1 MFRNRRGLLWI
12 LAGGIVAALA
22 GLVAMFALRTAVTTV
37 QVPEVEAPLTREVV
51 VAAHLVERRTVLS
64 ETDVEIRELPED
76 AIRSGAVVKIEDA
89 VDRITLTELNE
100 GEIILAQ
107 NLLEVTAEG
116 APGEGEVSLGEALEE
131 DEVAV
136 ALPATD
142 LMSRFGVVMPGDKVD
157 VLFSI
162 NVVGKT
168 LLEEV
173 PRGGLVAL
181 TTVQDLEI
189 LQIVAEKPAVEEGG
203 QPPAEGE
210 QPQGERLLILIA
222 DPQEAVIIKYLKD
235 SGGIID
241 FALRAPTS
249 ERLFDTEPVTINY
262 LARRYGIIPPEPLD

>member
-1 MFRNRRGLLWI
+1 
-12 LAGGIVAALA
+12 
-22 GLVAMFALRTAVTTV
+22 MFALRTAVTTV
-37 QVPEVEAPLTREVV
+37 QVPEVEAPLTRAVV

-64 ETDVEIRELPED
+64 ETDMQIRELPED
-76 AIRSGAVVKIEDA
+76 AIRSGAVVKTEDA
-89 VDRITLTELNE
+89 IGRITLTELNE

-116 APGEGEVSLGEALEE
+116 APEEGQVSLGEALEE

-189 LQIVAEKPAVEEGG
+189 LQIVAEKPAIDEGEEEE
-203 QPPAEGE
+203 QPPR
-210 QPQGERLLILIA
+210 ERLLIILIV

-235 SGGIID
+235 SGGVID

>member
-1 MFRNRRGLLWI
+1 MFRNRRGLLWM
-12 LAGGIVAALA
+12 LAGGLVAVLA
-22 GLVAMFALRTAVTTV
+22 GLVAMFALRTAVSTV
-37 QVPEVEAPLTREVV
+37 QVPEVGAPLTRPVV
-51 VAAHLVERRTVLS
+51 VATHLMPRRTVLS

-76 AIRSGAVVKIEDA
+76 AIRSGAMVKIEDA
-89 VDRITLTELNE
+89 VGRITLTELNE

-107 NLLEVTAEG
+107 NLLVLTAEG
-116 APGEGEVSLGEALEE
+116 APGEGEVSLAEALEE

-157 VLFSI
+157 VLFSV

-168 LLEEV
+168 HEEEV

-189 LQIVAEKPAVEEGG
+189 LQIVAEKPPAEEGE
-203 QPPAEGE
+203 EGE
-210 QPQGERLLILIA
+210 RPGERLIILIA
-222 DPQEAVIIKYLKD
+222 NPQEAVIIKYLKD
-235 SGGIID
+235 SGGVID

>member
-1 MFRNRRGLLWI
+1 VKLFRNRRGLLWM
-12 LAGGIVAALA
+12 LAGGLVAVLA
-22 GLVAMFALRTAVTTV
+22 GLVAMFALRTAVTGV
-37 QVPEVEAPLTREVV
+37 QVAPPEAPLTRPVV
-51 VAAHLVERRTVLS
+51 VAAHVVPRRTVLS

-116 APGEGEVSLGEALEE
+116 APGEGEVSLAEALEE
-131 DEVAV
+131 DELAV

-157 VLFSI
+157 LLFSV

-168 LLEEV
+168 YLEEV

-189 LQIVAEKPAVEEGG
+189 LQIVAEKPPAEEGE
-203 QPPAEGE
+203 EGE
-210 QPQGERLLILIA
+210 EPGERLIILIA

-235 SGGIID
+235 SGGVID
-241 FALRAPTS
+241 FALRAATS

>member
-37 QVPEVEAPLTREVV
+37 QVPEVAAPLTRPVV
-51 VAAHLVERRTVLS
+51 VATHLVERRTVLS
-64 ETDVEIRELPED
+64 EADVEIRELPED
-76 AIRSGAVVKIEDA
+76 AIRSGAVVKTEDA
-89 VDRITLTELNE
+89 VGRITLRELNE

-116 APGEGEVSLGEALEE
+116 APEEGQVSLGEALEE
-131 DEVAV
+131 DELAV

-157 VLFSI
+157 VLFSV

-189 LQIVAEKPAVEEGG
+189 LQIVAEKPVAEEGE
-203 QPPAEGE
+203 EGE
-210 QPQGERLLILIA
+210 QPGERLIILIA

-235 SGGIID
+235 SGGVID

>member
-1 MFRNRRGLLWI
+1 
-12 LAGGIVAALA
+12 
-22 GLVAMFALRTAVTTV
+22 
-37 QVPEVEAPLTREVV
+37 
-51 VAAHLVERRTVLS
+51 LVERRTVLS
-64 ETDVEIRELPED
+64 EADVEIRELPED

-89 VDRITLTELNE
+89 VGRITLRELNE

-116 APGEGEVSLGEALEE
+116 APEEGQVSLGEALEE
-131 DEVAV
+131 DELAV

-189 LQIVAEKPAVEEGG
+189 LQIVAEKPAIVEGEE
-203 QPPAEGE
+203 EGE
-210 QPQGERLLILIA
+210 QPGERLLILIA

-235 SGGIID
+235 SGGVID

>member
-1 MFRNRRGLLWI
+1 
-12 LAGGIVAALA
+12 
-22 GLVAMFALRTAVTTV
+22 MFALRTAVTTV
-37 QVPEVEAPLTREVV
+37 QVPEVEAPLTRSVV

-76 AIRSGAVVKIEDA
+76 AIRSGAVVKTEDA
-89 VDRITLTELNE
+89 IGRITLTELNE

-116 APGEGEVSLGEALEE
+116 APEEGQVSLGEALEE
-131 DEVAV
+131 DELAV

-210 QPQGERLLILIA
+210 QPSERLLILIA

-235 SGGIID
+235 SGGVID

>member
-1 MFRNRRGLLWI
+1 M
-12 LAGGIVAALA
+12 LAGGVVAALA
-22 GLVAMFALRTAVTTV
+22 GLVAMFALRTAVSTV
-37 QVPEVEAPLTREVV
+37 QVPPVEAPLTRPVV
-51 VAAHLVERRTVLS
+51 VATHMVARRSILT
-64 ETDVEIRELPED
+64 EADVEIRELPED
-76 AIRSGAVVKIEDA
+76 AIRSGAVVKTEDA
-89 VDRITLTELNE
+89 VGKITLTELNE

-116 APGEGEVSLGEALEE
+116 APEEGEVSLAEALEE

-142 LMSRFGVVMPGDKVD
+142 LLSRFGVVMPGDKVD
-157 VLFSI
+157 VLFSV

-168 LLEEV
+168 YEEEV

-181 TTVQDLEI
+181 TTIQDLEI
-189 LQIVAEKPAVEEGG
+189 LKIVTEKPTVVEGQ

-210 QPQGERLLILIA
+210 QPSERLVILIA
-222 DPQEAVIIKYLKD
+222 DPQEAVILKYLKD
-235 SGGIID
+235 SGGVID

-262 LARRYGIIPPEPLD
+262 LAIRYGIIPPEPLD

>member
-1 MFRNRRGLLWI
+1 M
-12 LAGGIVAALA
+12 
-22 GLVAMFALRTAVTTV
+22 
-37 QVPEVEAPLTREVV
+37 
-51 VAAHLVERRTVLS
+51 
-64 ETDVEIRELPED
+64 
-76 AIRSGAVVKIEDA
+76 
-89 VDRITLTELNE
+89 TELNE

-107 NLLEVTAEG
+107 NLLEITAEG
-116 APGEGEVSLGEALEE
+116 VPGAAEVSLGEALEE

-157 VLFSI
+157 VLFSV

-168 LLEEV
+168 YTEEV
-173 PRGGLVAL
+173 PRGGLVAM

-189 LQIVAEKPAVEEGG
+189 LQIVALKPTVV
-203 QPPAEGE
+203 EGE
-210 QPQGERLLILIA
+210 QAPEGAQPSERLIILIA

-262 LARRYGIIPPEPLD
+262 MARRYGIIPPEPLD

>member
-1 MFRNRRGLLWI
+1 MFRNRRGLLWM

-22 GLVAMFALRTAVTTV
+22 GLIAMFALRTAVTTV
-37 QVPEVEAPLTREVV
+37 QVPTPGALLTRPVV
-51 VAAHLVERRTVLS
+51 VATHMMARRAVLT
-64 ETDVEIRELPED
+64 EADVEIRELPED
-76 AIRSGAVVKIEDA
+76 AIRSGAVVKTEDA
-89 VDRITLTELNE
+89 VGKITMTELNE

-107 NLLEVTAEG
+107 NLLEITAEG
-116 APGEGEVSLGEALEE
+116 VPGEAEVSLGEALEE

-157 VLFSI
+157 LLFSV

-168 LLEEV
+168 YTEEA
-173 PRGGLVAL
+173 PRGGLVAM

-189 LQIVAEKPAVEEGG
+189 LQIVTEKPTVV
-203 QPPAEGE
+203 EGE
-210 QPQGERLLILIA
+210 QAPEAGAQPSERLIILIA

>member
-1 MFRNRRGLLWI
+1 
-12 LAGGIVAALA
+12 
-22 GLVAMFALRTAVTTV
+22 MFALRTAVTTV
-37 QVPEVEAPLTREVV
+37 QVPEVEAPLTRSVV
-51 VAAHLVERRTVLS
+51 VAVHLLERRTVLS

-76 AIRSGAVVKIEDA
+76 AIRSGAVVKTEDA
-89 VDRITLTELNE
+89 VDRITLRELNE

-116 APGEGEVSLGEALEE
+116 APEEGEVSLGEALEE
-131 DEVAV
+131 DELAV

-157 VLFSI
+157 VLFSV

-189 LQIVAEKPAVEEGG
+189 LQIVAQKPTVVEEGE
-203 QPPAEGE
+203 EGE
-210 QPQGERLLILIA
+210 QPGERLLILIA

-235 SGGIID
+235 SGGVID

>member
-37 QVPEVEAPLTREVV
+37 QVPEVEAPLTRSVV

-76 AIRSGAVVKIEDA
+76 AIRSGAVVKTEDA
-89 VDRITLTELNE
+89 VGKITLTELNE

-116 APGEGEVSLGEALEE
+116 APEEGEASLGEALEE

-157 VLFSI
+157 VLFSV

-168 LLEEV
+168 LEEEV

-189 LQIVAEKPAVEEGG
+189 LQIVAEKPAI
-203 QPPAEGE
+203 QEGE
-210 QPQGERLLILIA
+210 AEEKQAVERLLILIA

>member
-1 MFRNRRGLLWI
+1 VFRNRRGLLWM
-12 LAGGIVAALA
+12 LAGGVVAALA
-22 GLVAMFALRTAVTTV
+22 GLVAMFALRTAVSTV
-37 QVPEVEAPLTREVV
+37 EVPLVEAPLTRPVV
-51 VAAHLVERRTVLS
+51 VAAHLLERRTVLS
-64 ETDVEIRELPED
+64 EADVEIRELPED
-76 AIRSGAVVKIEDA
+76 AVRSGAVVKTEDA
-89 VDRITLTELNE
+89 VGRITLTELNE

-116 APGEGEVSLGEALEE
+116 VAEEGEVSLAEALEE
-131 DEVAV
+131 DELAV

-157 VLFSI
+157 VLFSV

-168 LLEEV
+168 YVEEV

-189 LQIVAEKPAVEEGG
+189 LQIVAER
-203 QPPAEGE
+203 PPAEEGE
-210 QPQGERLLILIA
+210 EGEEGEEPAERLIILIA

-235 SGGIID
+235 SGGVID

>member
-1 MFRNRRGLLWI
+1 M
-12 LAGGIVAALA
+12 LAGGLVAVLA
-22 GLVAMFALRTAVTTV
+22 GLIAMFALRTAVTTV
-37 QVPEVEAPLTREVV
+37 QVPAVEAPLTRPVV
-51 VAAHLVERRTVLS
+51 VATHLVDRRTVLS

-76 AIRSGAVVKIEDA
+76 AIRSGAVVKTEDA
-89 VDRITLTELNE
+89 VGRITLTES
-100 GEIILAQ
+100 Q
-107 NLLEVTAEG
+107 
-116 APGEGEVSLGEALEE
+116 EGEVSLAEALEE

-157 VLFSI
+157 ILFSV

-168 LLEEV
+168 LEEEI

-189 LQIVAEKPAVEEGG
+189 LQIVALKPTVVEEGE
-203 QPPAEGE
+203 EGE
-210 QPQGERLLILIA
+210 QPSERLLILIA
-222 DPQEAVIIKYLKD
+222 DPQQAVIIKYLKD
-235 SGGIID
+235 SGGVID

-249 ERLFDTEPVTINY
+249 EQLFDTEPVTINY

>member
-1 MFRNRRGLLWI
+1 M
-12 LAGGIVAALA
+12 LAGGLVAVLA
-22 GLVAMFALRTAVTTV
+22 GLVAMFALRSAVTTV
-37 QVPEVEAPLTREVV
+37 QVPAVEAPLTRPVV
-51 VAAHLVERRTVLS
+51 VATHLVARRTVLS

-76 AIRSGAVVKIEDA
+76 AIRSGAVVKTEDA
-89 VDRITLTELNE
+89 VGRITLTELNE

-107 NLLEVTAEG
+107 NLLEITAEG
-116 APGEGEVSLGEALEE
+116 APQEGEVSLAEALEE

-157 VLFSI
+157 ILFSV

-168 LLEEV
+168 LEEEV

-189 LQIVAEKPAVEEGG
+189 LQIVALKPTVVEEGE
-203 QPPAEGE
+203 EGE
-210 QPQGERLLILIA
+210 QPSERLLILIA
-222 DPQEAVIIKYLKD
+222 DPQQAVIIKYLKD
-235 SGGIID
+235 SGGVID

-249 ERLFDTEPVTINY
+249 EQLFDTEPVTINY